1 MRPAGEAYGRYV
13 SDQETLTMPTTAERL
28 QILKMV
34 EQGKISAEDGSRLL
48 EALNV
53 GERRRSQISP
63 PPGAATGAGRWL
75 RVRVTD
81 ARTGR
86 NKVNVTIPMGLVDVG
101 LKMGARF
108 APEMEGFDLAQLS
121 ELVKSGATGKLV
133 EVQDQEDGE
142 LVEIFIE

>member
-1 MRPAGEAYGRYV
+1 M
-13 SDQETLTMPTTAERL
+13 TTSEERL
-28 QILKMV
+28 RILKMV
-34 EQGKISAEDGSRLL
+34 EQGQISAEDGSRLL
-48 EALNV
+48 EALS
-53 GERRRSQISP
+53 GAERRRSQISP
-63 PPGAATGAGRWL
+63 PSGAPTGSGRWL

-133 EVQDQEDGE
+133 EVQDNEDGE

>member
-1 MRPAGEAYGRYV
+1 MTT
-13 SDQETLTMPTTAERL
+13 SDERL
-28 QILKMV
+28 RILKMV

-48 EALNV
+48 DALSV
-53 GERRRSQISP
+53 ADRRRSQAASTA
-63 PPGAATGAGRWL
+63 GAAAGSARWL

-108 APEMEGFDLAQLS
+108 APEMEGFDLTQLA
-121 ELVKSGATGKLV
+121 EMVKSGATGKLV
-133 EVQDQEDGE
+133 EVQDREDGE
-142 LVEIFIE
+142 LVEIFVE

>member
-1 MRPAGEAYGRYV
+1 MA
-13 SDQETLTMPTTAERL
+13 TTEERL
-28 QILKMV
+28 RILKMV
-34 EQGKISAEDGSRLL
+34 EQGQISAEDGSRLL
-48 EALNV
+48 DALNAS
-53 GERRRSQISP
+53 ERRRSQAG
-63 PPGAATGAGRWL
+63 PPGAGVGGSGRWL

-108 APEMEGFDLAQLS
+108 APEMEGFDLAQLA

-133 EVQDQEDGE
+133 EVQDSDDGE

>member
-1 MRPAGEAYGRYV
+1 MTT
-13 SDQETLTMPTTAERL
+13 SDERL
-28 QILKMV
+28 RILKMV

-48 EALNV
+48 DAL
-53 GERRRSQISP
+53 GAADRRRSQATSTA
-63 PPGAATGAGRWL
+63 GAAAGSARWL

-108 APEMEGFDLAQLS
+108 APEMEGFDLAQLA
-121 ELVKSGATGKLV
+121 EMVRSGATGKLV
-133 EVQDQEDGE
+133 EVQDREDGE
-142 LVEIFIE
+142 LVEIFVE

>member
-1 MRPAGEAYGRYV
+1 MA
-13 SDQETLTMPTTAERL
+13 TTEERL
-28 QILKMV
+28 RILKMV
-34 EQGKISAEDGSRLL
+34 EQGQISAEDGSRLL
-48 EALNV
+48 DALNAS
-53 GERRRSQISP
+53 ERRRSQNM
-63 PPGAATGAGRWL
+63 PPGAGAAGSGRWL

-108 APEMEGFDLAQLS
+108 APEMEGFDLAQLA

-133 EVQDQEDGE
+133 EFQDRDDGE
-142 LVEIFIE
+142 VVEIFIE

>member
-1 MRPAGEAYGRYV
+1 M
-13 SDQETLTMPTTAERL
+13 TTTEERL
-28 QILKMV
+28 RILQMV

-48 EALNV
+48 EALSSSN
-53 GERRRSQISP
+53 RKRSQIP
-63 PPGAATGAGRWL
+63 APGSTPSSSGRWL

-81 ARTGR
+81 SQTGR

-108 APEMEGFDLAQLS
+108 APEMEGFDLAQLA
-121 ELVKSGATGKLV
+121 EMVKSGATGKLV
-133 EVQDQEDGE
+133 EVQDKEDGE

>member
-1 MRPAGEAYGRYV
+1 MTT
-13 SDQETLTMPTTAERL
+13 SDERL
-28 QILKMV
+28 RILKMV

-48 EALNV
+48 DALSAAD
-53 GERRRSQISP
+53 RRRSQAASTA
-63 PPGAATGAGRWL
+63 GAAAGSARWL

-108 APEMEGFDLAQLS
+108 APEMEGFDLTQLA
-121 ELVKSGATGKLV
+121 EMVKSGATGKLV
-133 EVQDQEDGE
+133 EVQDREDGE
-142 LVEIFIE
+142 LVEIFVE

>member
-1 MRPAGEAYGRYV
+1 M
-13 SDQETLTMPTTAERL
+13 TTTDERL
-28 QILKMV
+28 QILRMV
-34 EQGKISAEDGSRLL
+34 EQGKITAEDGSRLL
-48 EALNV
+48 EALSA
-53 GERRRSQISP
+53 GERRRSQLAT
-63 PPGAATGAGRWL
+63 PPGASVGSGRWL

-81 ARTGR
+81 TRTGR

-133 EVQDQEDGE
+133 EVQDNEDGE

>member
-1 MRPAGEAYGRYV
+1 MTT
-13 SDQETLTMPTTAERL
+13 SDERL
-28 QILKMV
+28 RILKMV

-48 EALNV
+48 EALSAAD
-53 GERRRSQISP
+53 RRRSQA
-63 PPGAATGAGRWL
+63 GATAGQAAGSARWL

-108 APEMEGFDLAQLS
+108 APEMEGFDLTQLA
-121 ELVKSGATGKLV
+121 EMIKSGATGKLV
-133 EVQDQEDGE
+133 EVQDREDGE
-142 LVEIFIE
+142 LVEIFVE

>member
-1 MRPAGEAYGRYV
+1 MA
-13 SDQETLTMPTTAERL
+13 TTEERL
-28 QILKMV
+28 RILRMV
-34 EQGKISAEDGSRLL
+34 EQGQISAEDGSRLL
-48 EALNV
+48 DALSA
-53 GERRRSQISP
+53 GERRRSQSA
-63 PPGAATGAGRWL
+63 PPGAGAAGSGRWL

-108 APEMEGFDLAQLS
+108 APEMEGFDLAQLA

-133 EVQDQEDGE
+133 EFQDRDDGE
-142 LVEIFIE
+142 FVEIFIE

>member
-1 MRPAGEAYGRYV
+1 MTT
-13 SDQETLTMPTTAERL
+13 SDERL
-28 QILKMV
+28 RILKMV
-34 EQGKISAEDGSRLL
+34 EQGTISAEDGSRLL
-48 EALNV
+48 EALSASD
-53 GERRRSQISP
+53 RRRSQIP
-63 PPGAATGAGRWL
+63 PPGGATTSSGRWL

-108 APEMEGFDLAQLS
+108 APEMEGFDLTQLA
-121 ELVKSGATGKLV
+121 EMVRSGATGKLV

-142 LVEIFIE
+142 LVEIFVE

>member
-1 MRPAGEAYGRYV
+1 M
-13 SDQETLTMPTTAERL
+13 TTSEERL
-28 QILKMV
+28 RILKMV
-34 EQGKISAEDGSRLL
+34 EQGQISAEDGSRLL
-48 EALNV
+48 EALSG

-63 PPGAATGAGRWL
+63 PSGGTTGSGRWL
-75 RVRVTD
+75 HVRVTD

-108 APEMEGFDLAQLS
+108 APEMDGFDLAQLS

-133 EVQDQEDGE
+133 EVQDNEDGE